1 MYLVANSYYNN
12 GKVKIEKPYFCVE
25 KLEKNYSN
33 EQGDFY
39 FDYFETEEEA
49 NKFYRECLRA

>member
-12 GKVKIEKPYFCVE
+12 GKVKVEKPYWCVE
-25 KLEKNYSN
+25 KLEENYSN

-39 FDYFETEEEA
+39 FDYFEIKEEA
-49 NKFYRECLRA
+49 EQFYKECLQS